1 MDKQG
6 YGSVV
11 AMEYRRPPSVAF
23 NDIVEEFDI
32 AFKMADSQTRALTWK
47 SDDIALIDRDGVRVG
62 LGWLPGREQGQASH
76 LVVAVGPPPGKEA
89 ESKIDPRSY
98 RYLADRIAERTR
110 EYLPCT
116 AILHGKAHQP
126 VSAGLIGS
134 TFDLLRVNISDTT
147 GGRDSTDFGGWS
159 TSADEREEDTWSHPW
174 ERLQNFNPLNH
185 LRLERAEPTEPL
197 RLTVHTLALSLCL
210 YVPALGAAMFT
221 YTMLRDI
228 FPMAAQSV

>member
-11 AMEYRRPPSVAF
+11 AMEFRRPPSVAF
-23 NDIVEEFDI
+23 QDIVEEFDI
-32 AFKMADSQTRALTWK
+32 AFKMADSNTRALTWDN
-47 SDDIALIDRDGVRVG
+47 DDIALIDRDSVRVG
-62 LGWLPGREQGQASH
+62 LGWLPGRERGQASH
-76 LVVAVGPPPGKEA
+76 LVVAVGPPPGKKT

-110 EYLPCT
+110 EYLPYT
-116 AILHGKAHQP
+116 AILHGEAHQP
-126 VSAGLIGS
+126 VSAGLIGT
-134 TFDLLRVNISDTT
+134 TFDLLRVDIGEVPAGNH
-147 GGRDSTDFGGWS
+147 GAHFGGWS
-159 TSADEREEDTWSHPW
+159 ANADEQEDGTWSYPW
-174 ERLQNFNPLNH
+174 ERLQNFNPLAN